1 MALRGTTIAVFVIP
15 IVFSFVYGTSVL
27 SLALSDQSSNGLVP
41 SESPSDSISIIG
53 LKDDYTA
60 PDRITAQISVSDP
73 AYDCGDLYLTV
84 YDISS
89 FEKKPV
95 GQHAF
100 FDQCYGTSGTIPLN
114 EEFSEK
120 IDKAGKYSLVV
131 QLFDKDG
138 SKFLTAEKQL
148 TVK

>member
-1 MALRGTTIAVFVIP
+1 MALRGTAVAAFVIP
-15 IVFSFVYGTSVL
+15 IVFSFVFGGVVL
-27 SLALSDQSSNGLVP
+27 SLALGNTPSSGTVSQSSG
-41 SESPSDSISIIG
+41 SISITGIG
-53 LKDDYTA
+53 NDYTA
-60 PDRITAQISVSDP
+60 PVNVAAQISVSDP

-84 YDISS
+84 FDVSVSPRKSI
-89 FEKKPV
+89 

-114 EEFSEK
+114 EEFAQKIEK
-120 IDKAGKYSLVV
+120 PGQYLLVA

-138 SKFLTAEKQL
+138 NKFLTSEKNL

>member
-1 MALRGTTIAVFVIP
+1 MALRGTAVAAFVIP
-15 IVFSFVYGTSVL
+15 IVFSFVFGGSVL
-27 SLALSDQSSNGLVP
+27 SLALSNAPGSIVPQSSG
-41 SESPSDSISIIG
+41 SISITGIT
-53 LKDDYTA
+53 DDYTA
-60 PDRITAQISVSDP
+60 PVNVVAQISVSDP

-84 YDISS
+84 FDVSVS
-89 FEKKPV
+89 PKKSI

-114 EEFSEK
+114 EEFAQKIEK
-120 IDKAGKYSLVV
+120 PGQYLLVA

-138 SKFLTAEKQL
+138 NKFLTAEKNL

>member
-1 MALRGTTIAVFVIP
+1 LTLRGTAIAAFVIP
-15 IVFSFVYGTSVL
+15 IVFSFIYGGSVL
-27 SLALSDQSSNGLVP
+27 SLALSGQSSSGWI
-41 SESPSDSISIIG
+41 SSSHSDSISIIG
-53 LKDDYTA
+53 LTNDYTA
-60 PDRITAQISVSDP
+60 PENISAQVSVSDP

-89 FEKKPV
+89 SEKKSV

-120 IDKAGKYSLVV
+120 IDKPGKYSLVA

-138 SKFLTAEKQL
+138 NKFLTTEKQL

>member
-1 MALRGTTIAVFVIP
+1 MTLRGTAIAAFVIP
-15 IVFSFVYGTSVL
+15 IVFSFIYGGSVL
-27 SLALSDQSSNGLVP
+27 SLASNDQSRNSWVL
-41 SESPSDSISIIG
+41 SESRSDSIALID

-60 PDRITAQISVSDP
+60 PDSLSAQVSVSDP

-95 GQHAF
+95 SQNTF
-100 FDQCYGTSGTIPLN
+100 FDQCYGTSGKIPLN

-120 IDKAGKYSLVV
+120 IDKPGKYLLVA

-138 SKFLTAEKQL
+138 VKFLTAERQF

>member
-1 MALRGTTIAVFVIP
+1 MALHGTAIAAFVIP
-15 IVFSFVYGTSVL
+15 IVFSFIYGGSVL
-27 SLALSDQSSNGLVP
+27 SLASSDQSRTGWVLP
-41 SESPSDSISIIG
+41 SPSDSMAIIG

-60 PDRITAQISVSDP
+60 PDSLNAQVSASDP

-95 GQHAF
+95 SQNTF
-100 FDQCYGTSGTIPLN
+100 FDQCYGTSGKIPLN

-120 IDKAGKYSLVV
+120 IDKPGKYSLVA

-138 SKFLTAEKQL
+138 DKFLTAERQF

>member
-1 MALRGTTIAVFVIP
+1 MALRGTAVAAFVIP
-15 IVFSFVYGTSVL
+15 IVFSFVFGGIVL
-27 SLALSDQSSNGLVP
+27 SLAMINAPSVGTVSQSSG
-41 SESPSDSISIIG
+41 SISITG
-53 LKDDYTA
+53 MKDDYTA
-60 PDRITAQISVSDP
+60 PENVIAQVSVSDP

-84 YDISS
+84 FDVSS
-89 FEKKPV
+89 SPKKSV

-114 EEFSEK
+114 EEFSQKIEK
-120 IDKAGKYSLVV
+120 PGQYSLVA

-138 SKFLTAEKQL
+138 NKFLTVEKHL